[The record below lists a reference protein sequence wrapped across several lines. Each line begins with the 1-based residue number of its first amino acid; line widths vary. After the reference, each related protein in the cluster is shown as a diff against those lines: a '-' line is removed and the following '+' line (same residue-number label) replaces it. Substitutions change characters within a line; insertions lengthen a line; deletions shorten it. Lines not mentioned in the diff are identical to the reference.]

1 MSIHFA
7 GSRRLPRSP
16 IARCLTV
23 PRTMLAVN
31 DNGRPIADN
40 ALLRA
45 TLVHFAEYGLGAA
58 TQARRRAED
67 AFLAGDH
74 DAYRHWLAVCR
85 TLDRRA
91 ANTFGRRG
99 LTIRL

>member
-7 GSRRLPRSP
+7 GSRRQTRSP

-23 PRTMLAVN
+23 PRQMQAAN
-31 DNGRPIADN
+31 ENGRAIADN

-45 TLVHFAEYGLGAA
+45 TLAHFAEHGLGAA
-58 TQARRRAED
+58 AQARHQAED
-67 AFLAGDH
+67 AFLTGDH

-91 ANTFGRRG
+91 AATLDRRI
-99 LTIRL
+99 LTIRR